1 MTSHSQIRFGTDG
14 WRAIINQDFT
24 PENVAKVIQAFC
36 DVQKN
41 NTGQKIY
48 VGFDRRRNSESTAK
62 LVAQVLAHNSFT
74 VFLASQFCPTPCVS
88 WMVKTNQALA
98 GVMVTASHNP
108 SNWNG
113 IKFKESYGGAASPEY
128 TDKIEAQ
135 IIENDGNDKKPSIGD
150 FLTLEKSGK
159 IKVFDPH
166 ADYVNHLKKFVNVD
180 LIRQAGFKIV
190 VDPLFGAG
198 TDFIKE
204 VLAMGVV
211 QIHDAA
217 DPNFGG
223 LNPEPIEKN
232 LGALK
237 NKILQTRSHIG
248 LATDGDAD
256 RIGAMDENGTYVNSH
271 QIFALLL
278 KHNLGYRKLS
288 GTIVKSVSTTQLID
302 KICKKYGVK
311 LIETPIGFK
320 YICAELLKHNA
331 LMGGEESGGISLREH
346 VHERDGVLN
355 GLLLLEMMAVNGQSL
370 KNLIQDLFDE
380 FGTFHFVREDYP
392 LTAEK
397 IAEVKKI
404 TAEKNV
410 KDVGGISV
418 TRYDTQDGTKICFA
432 DDSWLL
438 MRASGTEPLL
448 RVYTEATSSARVKEL
463 LTFAKTYLSL

>member
-1 MTSHSQIRFGTDG
+1 MTSIKFGTDG
-14 WRAIINQDFT
+14 WRAIIDQDFT
-24 PENVAKVIQAFC
+24 PENVTKVIQAFC

-41 NTGQKIY
+41 NVSQKIY

-62 LVAQVLAHNSFT
+62 LVAQVLARNGFT

-98 GVMVTASHNP
+98 GIMVTASHNP

-128 TDKIEAQ
+128 TDKIETQ
-135 IIENDGNDKKPSIGD
+135 IIENDKNAKKISVGAGPFSDKIH
-150 FLTLEKSGK
+150 F
-159 IKVFDPH
+159 FDPH
-166 ADYVNHLKKFVNVD
+166 VDYVNHLKQFVNVD
-180 LIRQAGFKIV
+180 LIRKTGFKIV

-198 TDFIKE
+198 TDFIKT
-204 VLAMGVV
+204 VLGTDVV
-211 QIHDAA
+211 QINDAA

-232 LGALK
+232 LQALK
-237 NKILQTRSHIG
+237 NKILQTQSQIG

-256 RIGAMDENGTYVNSH
+256 RIGAMDEDGTYINSH
-271 QIFALLL
+271 QIFSLLL
-278 KHNLGYRKLS
+278 NHNLGYRKLN
-288 GTIVKSVSTTQLID
+288 GAIVKSVSTTQLID
-302 KICKKYGVK
+302 KICAKYGVK

-320 YICAELLKHNA
+320 HICAELLKHNA

-370 KNLIQDLFDE
+370 KSLIQDLFRE
-380 FGTFHFVREDYP
+380 FGTFYFARDDYH
-392 LTAEK
+392 LTTEK

-404 TAEKNV
+404 TAQKNV
-410 KDVGGISV
+410 QDVGGISV

-432 DDSWLL
+432 DGSWLL

-448 RVYTEATSSARVKEL
+448 RVYAEATSTKQVKDL
-463 LTFAKTYLSL
+463 LAFAKVYLSL